1 MKITITPDIV
11 FSYWIFLWY
20 ILYILRIIPYSPK
33 LWLLIAIITM
43 ILEIIYISMKADK
56 ILLFLFIF
64 PLILFKI
71 IPFYTIRRDPYQL
84 KDIIFGLVLCILYL
98 LWLNYKNVSLFKIYS
113 FESIMQMPFIHYFY
127 NRIKKIVNSK

>member
-1 MKITITPDIV
+1 
-11 FSYWIFLWY
+11 
-20 ILYILRIIPYSPK
+20 
-33 LWLLIAIITM
+33 
-43 ILEIIYISMKADK
+43 MKADK